1 MSSGRTGKQ
10 GFVLRRRDPTAS
22 QAGHNDGKEPGRT
35 VTAGRGV
42 GNVGHRGLIAR
53 SRRSAT
59 DSISDIAQQSDPLHV
74 FQMVSL
80 SHFLPWLLACA
91 VFSVHA
97 IMPSSEVS
105 AAEQERAETNQREGA
120 VNRKL
125 EFLQRS
131 GSISSA
137 VYDDSMG
144 VITFRALIN
153 GQEVW
158 AVLDTGAEATF
169 FDVNFAKEMGLDV
182 EALSGSVR
190 GLAGEMPR
198 SKISGIE
205 LEIPGQFVVRD
216 AVLNGTE
223 LSGLSRAMNKEI
235 AIIIRRDILNVI
247 SFFVDTNAKR
257 VVFLPSKSMKFQD
270 TQIVRVP
277 MSDGLLTGTI
287 NGVEATIAIDLGASG
302 TLNIRRGV
310 WSRCIPSSAVIGEAP
325 STDLGGKTYTSI
337 FTQGVSLGI
346 GSISSTSAAKQ
357 VPDLYTN
364 FDAFIGYRFFQGRR
378 ILFDYAADEI
388 LILKE

>member
-1 MSSGRTGKQ
+1 MK
-10 GFVLRRRDPTAS
+10 FILAPLV
-22 QAGHNDGKEPGRT
+22 N
-35 VTAGRGV
+35 
-42 GNVGHRGLIAR
+42 GLI
-53 SRRSAT
+53 
-59 DSISDIAQQSDPLHV
+59 
-74 FQMVSL
+74 
-80 SHFLPWLLACA
+80 ACA
-91 VFSVHA
+91 VFSVQA

-105 AAEQERAETNQREGA
+105 AAEQERAEANQREGA

-125 EFLQRS
+125 EFLQRT

-169 FDVNFAKEMGLDV
+169 IDVKFAKEMGLDV
-182 EALSGSVR
+182 EALSGSIQ

-205 LEIPGQFVVRD
+205 LEIPGQFVVLD

-223 LSGLSRAMNKEI
+223 LSGLSRALNKDTV
-235 AIIIRRDILNVI
+235 IIIGRDILNVI

-257 VVFLPSKSMKFQD
+257 LVFLPSKSMKFQD

-277 MSDGLLTGTI
+277 MSDGFLTGTI

-310 WSRCIPSSAVIGEAP
+310 WSRYIPSSAVIGEVP
-325 STDLGGKTYTSI
+325 STDLGGKTYTSL